1 VAHEEDNRKMD
12 SPQITRT
19 TIGVGSYS
27 LRDAS
32 FLLRIPYQK
41 LRRWAAGYWY
51 AGTEEDRFSE
61 PVVPGQAD
69 EMDERILSFH
79 ELVELAVVGFYRAE
93 GVSMPVVRAARAK
106 AQQLFRT
113 EYPFATKRLRT
124 DGSGVFA
131 DLADVDAVPNERLK
145 IELSKSQVTYR
156 ELVEPFFR
164 ENLDFGQDG
173 LASIYWPLG
182 REKPVLLDARRSFGQ
197 PIVTRTGTPTFVLYQ
212 MRKSGETL
220 ERIALWYSLT
230 HEELS
235 SALAYEEHL
244 RTAA

>member
-1 VAHEEDNRKMD
+1 MD
-12 SPQITRT
+12 ASQTRRT

-32 FLLRIPYQK
+32 LLLRIPYQK

-51 AGTEEDRFSE
+51 SSTEQDRFSK

-69 EMDERILSFH
+69 EMDE
-79 ELVELAVVGFYRAE
+79 RAE
-93 GVSMPVVRAARAK
+93 GVSMPVVRAARTR

-131 DLADVDAVPNERLK
+131 DLADVDTVPNDRLQ

-164 ENLDFGQDG
+164 ENLDFGQDE
-173 LASIYWPLG
+173 LALTYWPLG
-182 REKPVLLDARRSFGQ
+182 RDKPVLLDARRSFGQ
-197 PIVTRTGTPTFVLYQ
+197 PIVTRTGTPTFVLFQ
-212 MRKSGETL
+212 MCQSGETL
-220 ERIALWYSLT
+220 ERIALWYGLT
-230 HEELS
+230 HEELN
-235 SALAYEEHL
+235 SALAYEERL

>member
-1 VAHEEDNRKMD
+1 MD
-12 SPQITRT
+12 ASQTRRT

-32 FLLRIPYQK
+32 LLLRIPYQK

-51 AGTEEDRFSE
+51 PATEQDRFSE

-69 EMDERILSFH
+69 EMDERILSFY

-93 GVSMPVVRAARAK
+93 GVSMPVVRAARTR

-131 DLADVDAVPNERLK
+131 DLADVDAVPKDRLQ

-164 ENLDFGQDG
+164 ENLDFGQDE
-173 LASIYWPLG
+173 LALTYWPLG
-182 REKPVLLDARRSFGQ
+182 REKSVLLDARRSFGQ
-197 PIVTRTGTPTFVLYQ
+197 PIVTRTGTPTFVLFQ
-212 MRKSGETL
+212 MCQSGETL
-220 ERIALWYSLT
+220 ERIALWYGLT
-230 HEELS
+230 HEELG
-235 SALAYEEHL
+235 SALAYEEQL